1 MTDTAGDKSPFP
13 GFPGFPPAE
22 MLDKM
27 WDMMRMTPFGAA
39 FPGMQPGTA
48 QGFGSPLTAMSDMM
62 SPLMNVEEL
71 DKRITDMRAVEQWL
85 KLNLNMLQSA
95 IQALEVQ
102 RATLSTL
109 RAFGAFAQA
118 SMTQPAQ
125 DAGQGT
131 RQAGHASPWASSSGA
146 SSSAGSSSAGSSSG
160 SGNSNDTAAAS
171 AGESARAEAGA
182 GAQTPGSTSSA
193 GENAAFDPAGWWNL
207 LQSQFN
213 QLAALA
219 MTQPGADSEGEPK
232 ASSASKKAGGAGAQD
247 AKHAPGASGPGA
259 SAAAKP
265 AAKRAP
271 ARKATGHPA
280 GKTAPQSRSGAAREE
295 K

>member
-1 MTDTAGDKSPFP
+1 MTDTAGDQSPFP

-27 WDMMRMTPFGAA
+27 WDMMRLTPFGAA

-48 QGFGSPLTAMSDMM
+48 QGFSSPLTAMSDMM
-62 SPLMNVEEL
+62 SPLMSVEEL

-118 SMTQPAQ
+118 SMTQPS
-125 DAGQGT
+125 DTSGP
-131 RQAGHASPWASSSGA
+131 ASTKAASSSPWGA
-146 SSSAGSSSAGSSSG
+146 SESRSSEASTAGASGGDGNRAESGADASPAGSAEGG
-160 SGNSNDTAAAS
+160 DAS
-171 AGESARAEAGA
+171 
-182 GAQTPGSTSSA
+182 
-193 GENAAFDPAGWWNL
+193 AAFDPAGWWNL

-213 QLAALA
+213 QLAAFA
-219 MTQPGADSEGEPK
+219 MTQPGAATDSEAGSKSKPK
-232 ASSASKKAGGAGAQD
+232 ASG
-247 AKHAPGASGPGA
+247 GASGRGAKGA
-259 SAAAKP
+259 SAGRGSAASSATNASNASNAKP

-271 ARKATGHPA
+271 ARK
-280 GKTAPQSRSGAAREE
+280 SGTKPPGGSGGGARDE

>member
-1 MTDTAGDKSPFP
+1 MTDTAGDKPPFP

-48 QGFGSPLTAMSDMM
+48 QGFPSPLTAMTDMM

-71 DKRITDMRAVEQWL
+71 DKRITDLRAVEQWL
-85 KLNLNMLQSA
+85 KLNLNMLQST
-95 IQALEVQ
+95 IQGMEVQ

-125 DAGQGT
+125 EAGQ
-131 RQAGHASPWASSSGA
+131 AGAASPWGA
-146 SSSAGSSSAGSSSG
+146 SSSRTASQPAGASASPSSNPSGGAAGADESAAKRAEPAAEA
-160 SGNSNDTAAAS
+160 DAAS
-171 AGESARAEAGA
+171 PEAT
-182 GAQTPGSTSSA
+182 QTPPFDASA
-193 GENAAFDPAGWWNL
+193 WWNL

-213 QLAALA
+213 QLAAFA
-219 MTQPGADSEGEPK
+219 MTQPNAGAEGEGG
-232 ASSASKKAGGAGAQD
+232 ASPEAKKKAAADGAAGSGAKRATQPEGSPKPS
-247 AKHAPGASGPGA
+247 AKAAAKRPAA
-259 SAAAKP
+259 RKAAKP
-265 AAKRAP
+265 AGG
-271 ARKATGHPA
+271 TG
-280 GKTAPQSRSGAAREE
+280 TGA
-295 K
+295 

>member
-1 MTDTAGDKSPFP
+1 MTDTAGDKPPFP

-48 QGFGSPLTAMSDMM
+48 QGFPSPLTAMTDMM

-71 DKRITDMRAVEQWL
+71 DKRITDLRAVEQWL
-85 KLNLNMLQSA
+85 KLNLNMLQST
-95 IQALEVQ
+95 IQGMEVQ

-125 DAGQGT
+125 EKGPA
-131 RQAGHASPWASSSGA
+131 AAASPWGTPASG
-146 SSSAGSSSAGSSSG
+146 
-160 SGNSNDTAAAS
+160 AAS
-171 AGESARAEAGA
+171 ASANPSSAASGAAAGASEGEGTAKRAEGA
-182 GAQTPGSTSSA
+182 ADSASPGAAETPQ
-193 GENAAFDPAGWWNL
+193 FDPGAWWNL

-213 QLAALA
+213 QLAAFA
-219 MTQPGADSEGEPK
+219 MTQPNTGGEGEAA
-232 ASSASKKAGGAGAQD
+232 AS
-247 AKHAPGASGPGA
+247 PGAKKD
-259 SAAAKP
+259 AAADGAP
-265 AAKRAP
+265 ASGAKRATSP
-271 ARKATGHPA
+271 EGSPKPSAKAATKRPAARKTSKPA
-280 GKTAPQSRSGAAREE
+280 GGTGTGA
-295 K
+295 

>member
-1 MTDTAGDKSPFP
+1 MTDTTGDKSPFP

-27 WDMMRMTPFGAA
+27 WDMMRLTPFGAA

-62 SPLMNVEEL
+62 SPLMSVEEL

-118 SMTQPAQ
+118 SMTQST
-125 DAGQGT
+125 D
-131 RQAGHASPWASSSGA
+131 
-146 SSSAGSSSAGSSSG
+146 
-160 SGNSNDTAAAS
+160 
-171 AGESARAEAGA
+171 GA
-182 GAQTPGSTSSA
+182 GAQASPSSPWGTSFGTQTSASSSRAGDSAASAASTGGGDSGTNGSDEGQGTDAQA
-193 GENAAFDPAGWWNL
+193 GAAAGGAFDPSSWWNL

-213 QLAALA
+213 QLAAFA
-219 MTQPGADSEGEPK
+219 MTQPGSTGEGSEGDAKPG
-232 ASSASKKAGGAGAQD
+232 ASKKAGGAR
-247 AKHAPGASGPGA
+247 ASGTKTAGG
-259 SAAAKP
+259 SAKAAHEPPAKRPSARKTATKPAAKP
-265 AAKRAP
+265 AAKP
-271 ARKATGHPA
+271 GD
-280 GKTAPQSRSGAAREE
+280 AARGE

>member
-1 MTDTAGDKSPFP
+1 MTDTAGEKSPFP

-27 WDMMRMTPFGAA
+27 WDMMRLTPFGAA

-62 SPLMNVEEL
+62 SPLMSVEEL

-118 SMTQPAQ
+118 SMQPSDA
-125 DAGQGT
+125 AGQASKQEGSS
-131 RQAGHASPWASSSGA
+131 SPWGA
-146 SSSAGSSSAGSSSG
+146 SSNAAPSSSTGAWSARPGEAGAASAERADDGERTEAAEAQSSG
-160 SGNSNDTAAAS
+160 SAGGGDAS
-171 AGESARAEAGA
+171 
-182 GAQTPGSTSSA
+182 
-193 GENAAFDPAGWWNL
+193 AAFDPAGWWNL

-213 QLAALA
+213 QLAAFA
-219 MTQPGADSEGEPK
+219 MTQPGAEADNESGAKSP
-232 ASSASKKAGGAGAQD
+232 KKAGGAATRGGKRA
-247 AKHAPGASGPGA
+247 GA
-259 SAAAKP
+259 SAGSARAHASEGSEASHAKP
-265 AAKRAP
+265 AAKRASP
-271 ARKATGHPA
+271 RK
-280 GKTAPQSRSGAAREE
+280 SGAKPAAGSTGGPGRGG